1 MYGKRLAQ
9 CLARALT
16 PVKGSS
22 LRSLWWKFLP
32 PPWLREVMC
41 IHLGDAGHRP
51 EAGPLLAA
59 EIQARSGNG
68 MVQVPLPARARRTKQ
83 VTPGV
88 LLNVVHFSIA
98 PGSAL

>member
-16 PVKGSS
+16 PVKSS
-22 LRSLWWKFLP
+22 GLP

-51 EAGPLLAA
+51 EAGPLLVA
-59 EIQARSGNG
+59 ETQARSGNG
-68 MVQVPLPARARRTKQ
+68 MVQVPLPARVRRTKQ
-83 VTPGV
+83 GTPGV
-88 LLNVVHFSIA
+88 LLNVVHFSSA